1 MKKYNKAYAIG
12 MAVNAATLAA
22 VWISFAVWTV
32 FAVKYGKAQVVY
44 KFMAVPIII
53 SFAAVAVMLYNK
65 KIASSKDKFA
75 DSNTLHI
82 AAFVA
87 NVVDLALTNV
97 YFAMVLGVVD
107 IKIEK
112 FVAILLVGVYYLLDV
127 LFLLMSKGYASALN
141 NYYDVEN
148 DKELGK
154 KIGKIAGL
162 SLLVC
167 NTVMLII
174 ALTVVSFVISIVVT
188 LVNTAT
194 VVISVIFTEAKYGKK
209 NYL

>member
-1 MKKYNKAYAIG
+1 
-12 MAVNAATLAA
+12 
-22 VWISFAVWTV
+22 
-32 FAVKYGKAQVVY
+32 
-44 KFMAVPIII
+44 
-53 SFAAVAVMLYNK
+53 MLYNK

-82 AAFVA
+82 ATFVA

-141 NYYDVEN
+141 NYYDAEN

-194 VVISVIFTEAKYGKK
+194 VVISVIFTESKYGKK
-209 NYL
+209 TIYNIIADLLESVCF